1 MQCKMLAWEL
11 AKLWITWC
19 NNQVDITMLASQKKN
34 LYNQVD
40 LDRKVQMR
48 DGDAEGALAYLCGKS
63 KMDPS
68 FYYK

>member
-48 DGDAEGALAYLCGKS
+48 DGDTEGTLAYLCGKS
-63 KMDPS
+63 EIDPS
-68 FYYK
+68 FY

>member
-1 MQCKMLAWEL
+1 
-11 AKLWITWC
+11 
-19 NNQVDITMLASQKKN
+19 MLASQKKN